1 VFFRSVDFSRHSQPR
16 IAVNGAAGLAGG
28 GRQAVAVDFD
38 QIRRVRVAGK
48 PCFVPRERLAWQ
60 LLFKLTHPTSVLG
73 GKK

>member
-1 VFFRSVDFSRHSQPR
+1 
-16 IAVNGAAGLAGG
+16 
-28 GRQAVAVDFD
+28 VDFD